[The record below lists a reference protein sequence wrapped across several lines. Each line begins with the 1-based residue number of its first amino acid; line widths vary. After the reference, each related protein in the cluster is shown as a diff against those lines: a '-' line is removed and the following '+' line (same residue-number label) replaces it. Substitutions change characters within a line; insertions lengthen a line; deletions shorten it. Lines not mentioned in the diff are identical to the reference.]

1 MELETILI
9 IEYNKKERPIKLLN
23 KEDRSHRESIECSDG
38 I

>member
-23 KEDRSHRESIECSDG
+23 KEDRSHREYRM
-38 I
+38 